1 MGIAFNRMA
10 QAVQDDIASRQQ
22 IAQAQARLA
31 AQKEFTQSLHRR
43 IEDERSAIARELH
56 DEMGQSLTAIRSIAA
71 ALAQS
76 PELQGKPGAG
86 AARLLFETAGSTF
99 DAMHR
104 LIPRLRPIQLDEIG
118 LANAVRDLVS
128 SLQQAHPG
136 LHMTLQLPNAI
147 DGVDTDVETCAYRIL
162 QEALTN
168 VVRHAG
174 ASRVRIALRIDDG
187 SLRLTISDN
196 GCGAADPFSRAGH
209 YGVRGMR
216 ERAEAL
222 GGTLAISS
230 GPQGG
235 LEVEACIP
243 LLQVTA

>member
-1 MGIAFNRMA
+1 
-10 QAVQDDIASRQQ
+10 
-22 IAQAQARLA
+22 
-31 AQKEFTQSLHRR
+31 
-43 IEDERSAIARELH
+43 
-56 DEMGQSLTAIRSIAA
+56 MGQSLTAIRSIAA

-76 PELQGKPGAG
+76 PDLQGKPGAE

-99 DAMHR
+99 DAVHR

-118 LANAVRDLVS
+118 LADAVRDLVA

-136 LHMTLQLPNAI
+136 LRMELQLDLPAK
-147 DGVDTDVETCAYRIL
+147 GVGTDAETCAYRIL

-174 ASRVRIALRIDDG
+174 ASTVRIELGMADDG
-187 SLRLTISDN
+187 LRLTVSDD
-196 GCGAADPFSRAGH
+196 GRGAEDPFSRTGH

-222 GGTLAISS
+222 GGTLAIASS
-230 GPQGG
+230 PQGG
-235 LEVEACIP
+235 LAVQARIP
-243 LLQVTA
+243 LQEVTA